1 VRKSPVFLLIAF
13 SAALFMGCEK
23 KPVAEV
29 NGEGITRKMLELK
42 IEERIREHKERGAV
56 SVDRTALRPA
66 VLEQMIS
73 ETLLLQGARAAN
85 VAVPDEDVQR
95 EIHGMSQRMG
105 EEKFAKRLTDRSLT
119 IEEFT
124 AIVREN
130 LMKERFAEG
139 LFSADDITGEEMLRF
154 YKDSPRPFIK
164 PESVNVRFIQTSFK
178 LDAEALMKKLNKRS
192 DFDRVADAA
201 EEKGH
206 TVSNYGWASPGM
218 FSPEISDAL
227 RKLKPGGYGGPYKGR
242 EGYYI
247 FMLKK
252 RQKERPKTF
261 EEASDE
267 IRSLLLQ
274 KKRAAAVLHWVS
286 AKRKQAAI
294 VIN

>member
-1 VRKSPVFLLIAF
+1 MLVAF
-13 SAALFMGCEK
+13 SAAFLIGCEK

-29 NGEGITRKMLELK
+29 NGEGISRKMLELK
-42 IEERIREHKERGAV
+42 IEERVREHEERGAV

-85 VAVPDEDVQR
+85 IAVPDEDVQK

-105 EEKFAKRLTDRSLT
+105 RERFEQRLSDRSLT
-119 IEEFT
+119 VEEF
-124 AIVREN
+124 AVIVREN
-130 LMKERFAEG
+130 LMKERFAES
-139 LFSADDITGEEMLRF
+139 LFTADDITGEEMLRF
-154 YKDSPRPFIK
+154 YRESPRPFIK
-164 PESVNVRFIQTSFK
+164 PESVNVRFIHTTFK
-178 LDAEALMKKLNKRS
+178 LDAEALMKKIKKRS
-192 DFDRVADAA
+192 DFDRVSDAA
-201 EEKGH
+201 EEQGH
-206 TVSNYGWASPGM
+206 TVSNYGWASPDM

-247 FMLKK
+247 FMLKE

-261 EEASDE
+261 EEARDE

-286 AKRKQAAI
+286 AKRKQAAV